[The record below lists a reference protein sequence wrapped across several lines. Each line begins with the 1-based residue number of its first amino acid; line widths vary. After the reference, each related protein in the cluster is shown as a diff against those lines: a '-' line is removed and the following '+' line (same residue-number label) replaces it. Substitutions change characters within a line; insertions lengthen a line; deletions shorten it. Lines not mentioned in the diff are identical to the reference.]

1 MKHEEYLTK
10 YTTIA
15 QQKRNKKQAQ
25 VVDFLYG
32 FAMLIAFLGLGYWG
46 IVTITGGW

>member
-1 MKHEEYLTK
+1 MKQSDYITR
-10 YTTIA
+10 YTSIA
-15 QQKRNKKQAQ
+15 QQKRNKKKAQ

-46 IVTITGGW
+46 IVTMTGGW

>member
-1 MKHEEYLTK
+1 MKDTDYLTK
-10 YTTIA
+10 YTSIA
-15 QQKRNKKQAQ
+15 QQKRNRKKAQ

-46 IVTITGGW
+46 IVTITGSW